1 MNRRLLVVVGMAA
14 VVVGHGAAA
23 RAEDAAKVEKGK
35 KVYAEA
41 KPLACKTCHSV
52 AGVGN
57 GKGPLDGVGSKL
69 TAADIKA
76 WIRTPKEM
84 TAKAKATR
92 KPPMPAYPPAKLSDE
107 NLGALTAY
115 LLSLKK

>member
-1 MNRRLLVVVGMAA
+1 MAA
-14 VVVGHGAAA
+14 
-23 RAEDAAKVEKGK
+23 DAATIEKGK

-57 GKGPLDGVGSKL
+57 AKGPLDDAGKL
-69 TAADIKA
+69 SAADIKA

-107 NLGALTAY
+107 NLDALTAY
-115 LLSLKK
+115 LLTLKK